1 MPQRIQNFTN
11 AHIAIFRPRRHDYLL
26 ATWNAENRIWL
37 PYSQPSPLGLQL
49 MRSTLHANNK
59 KIGQILL
66 KKGRGTDPGIM
77 VDFTTTCWFLM
88 SGDSRFVAPIVE
100 TPISRVPAAFKKTSY
115 TAIQPFM
122 HELPKQ
128 LFGLRDEKKEAILSP
143 LVPIPLRIARLI
155 LQNAIES
162 KEECP
167 ITMEPITHETS
178 AVTTCFHCFDAAA
191 LQTWHDTHRNANG
204 STECPVCKQG
214 CLFTTLPAPA

>member
-37 PYSQPSPLGLQL
+37 PYSQPPPMGLQL
-49 MRSTLHANNK
+49 MRSTRHANNV
-59 KIGQILL
+59 KIGQVLL
-66 KKGRGTDPGIM
+66 KKARGANAGNM

-88 SGDSRFVAPIVE
+88 SNDTRFVAAIVE
-100 TPISRVPAAFKKTSY
+100 TPLTRVPAAFKKTSY
-115 TAIQPFM
+115 TAFQPFM
-122 HELPKQ
+122 HELPTQ
-128 LFGLRDEKKEAILSP
+128 LFGQQQEAPKILTA

-167 ITMEPITHETS
+167 ITMEPITFETS
-178 AVTTCFHCFDAAA
+178 AVTTCFHCFDAQA
-191 LQTWHDTHRNANG
+191 LQTWHDTHRAANG

-214 CLFTTLPAPA
+214 CLFTRVTA